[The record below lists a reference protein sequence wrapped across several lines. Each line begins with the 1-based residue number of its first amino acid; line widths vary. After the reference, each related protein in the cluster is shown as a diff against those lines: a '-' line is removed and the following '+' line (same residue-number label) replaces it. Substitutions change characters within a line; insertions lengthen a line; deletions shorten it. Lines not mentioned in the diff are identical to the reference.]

1 LGSETVPKS
10 FQKAIIFPIF
20 KKGDPKVTSN
30 YRGICFQNA
39 LAKVFSA
46 LLLERLKNWVKNN
59 NILTEFQAG
68 FRKGY
73 STVDNIF
80 SLTSIARSYIDSGK
94 KLYAFF
100 VDFRAAFD
108 STNRRTLN
116 YQLSNIGISTAF
128 LNVLQ
133 SLYTDN
139 LAAVWDGEQL
149 SEWLTTKAGV
159 KQGCL
164 LSPLL
169 FSLFLNVITDSLPCG
184 IQICGCSIKVLL
196 YADDIVILAK
206 SPVELQTMINDYDD

>member
-1 LGSETVPKS
+1 VENKLSMLKEKKAAGPDRIPSEFIKYATPQFKASLVSAFNKFLGSETVPKS

-30 YRGICFQNA
+30 YRGISFQNA

-46 LLLERLKNWVKNN
+46 LLLERLKNWVKNY
-59 NILTEFQAG
+59 NILTELQAA

-73 STVDNIF
+73 SKVDNIF

-100 VDFRAAFD
+100 VDFKAAFD
-108 STNRRTLN
+108 SIDRRALT
-116 YQLSNIGISTAF
+116 YKLSNIGISTTF

-149 SEWLTTKAGV
+149 SERFTTEAGV
-159 KQGCL
+159 KQECL

-169 FSLFLNVITDSLPCG
+169 FSLFLT
-184 IQICGCSIKVLL
+184 
-196 YADDIVILAK
+196 
-206 SPVELQTMINDYDD
+206 T